1 MPTVAIVGAGRVG
14 RALGR
19 RLGELGWTIGAVMTR
34 SRPTARAAVRAI
46 SGGVA
51 HAGLTRQVLAADVV
65 LVTTP
70 DSAIAAVAAEL
81 ARLGGEEWRGRVV
94 LHTSGA
100 LDRGAL
106 APLER
111 AGAATGSL
119 HPMQT
124 FSGRGTPRLEGVVF
138 GLDGAPRALRVARQM
153 ARALGG
159 QPVRIEARRKAAY
172 HAAGGFTAQHLLTV
186 AETGTQLLVSTGF
199 TRRQA
204 VRALLRMARQTLENF
219 ERLGP
224 RGAWTGPLAR
234 GDYQTLARHV
244 AELRR
249 FPPEFLA
256 AYAALTRLG
265 ARVLAPRGGVDRRR
279 LDRIL
284 GGT

>member
-234 GDYQTLARHV
+234 GDADTVRRHLTELRKLPPQYGETYRTLAR
-244 AELRR
+244 AALSLYRKRSSQGTKKLRR
-249 FPPEFLA
+249 L
-256 AYAALTRLG
+256 LR
-265 ARVLAPRGGVDRRR
+265 
-279 LDRIL
+279 
-284 GGT
+284 